1 MTIPSARHI
10 DAAISIV
17 DTDEFKAL
25 MAVDRVGKCVEL
37 VAAAMAEGEARE
49 TANLIGIISD
59 IRQKSGIGA
68 KPMLG
73 ELADAIAER
82 IVKAEREGRKRA
94 AEIARGSS
102 GEFDFQSALA
112 EGRDFDY
119 GFHNGK
125 NHAADSILAAIILS
139 EAGEG
144 E

>member
-49 TANLIGIISD
+49 TANLIGIIAD
-59 IRQKSGIGA
+59 IRQKSGVGA

-82 IVKAEREGRKRA
+82 IAKAEREGMKRA
-94 AEIARGSS
+94 AEIAKAHYDARHA
-102 GEFDFQSALA
+102 ALA
-112 EGRDFDY
+112 RAHGM
-119 GFHNGK
+119 NI
-125 NHAADSILAAIILS
+125 ATAILS

-144 E
+144 A